1 MVPTPVFCGR
11 RDQAKESRAAVS
23 TDIFLQMKQAKDIN
37 LKQRAA
43 VKMASRKADRQRLED
58 GESPVVIQHENSIFP
73 PDYFKQHRILNFAS
87 AIGK

>member
-1 MVPTPVFCGR
+1 
-11 RDQAKESRAAVS
+11 
-23 TDIFLQMKQAKDIN
+23 MKQAKDIN

-43 VKMASRKADRQRLED
+43 VKMASRKADRQRLEQ
-58 GESPVVIQHENSIFP
+58 GESPVAMQRENSIFP